1 MDQSDKEDIQ
11 RQIVDA
17 KFQLTVLQNLMT
29 NFFVLDSTGKKRLRP
44 NVKEKDIEM
53 LSDAILK
60 IETNFKEVMSE
71 MALMQQ
77 REAVLDSKYSKTR
90 DGFIMFAK
98 DTGVKIPK
106 FFKDFYQIDG

>member
-1 MDQSDKEDIQ
+1 MDETDKEEIK

-17 KFQLTVLQNLMT
+17 KFQISVLQNLMVNLFT
-29 NFFVLDSTGKKRLRP
+29 VDSSGKKRLRP

-53 LSDAILK
+53 LSAAILK

-71 MALMQQ
+71 MALMEQ

-90 DGFIMFAK
+90 DGFIMFSK
-98 DTGVKIPK
+98 DSGVKLPK
-106 FFKDFYQIDG
+106 FLKDFYQIDG